1 MDQSL
6 LIGGFGGIFWTLAY
20 ILIIRRG
27 FIDKT
32 YGIPIVVL
40 CANIS
45 WEFIFAFIYPPSLAQ
60 QLVNITWFILDV
72 LIVVT
77 YLRFGHHDYT
87 ERLPRS
93 SFYLTFVLLLLA
105 SFVVVLTSAQE
116 FNDYRGMYSA
126 FFIDMVMSVLFIVM
140 MLQRGSI
147 AGQSFYIAILK
158 WLGSAAYTMVFYSYF
173 PNSAFLVALFLLAFV
188 FNLIYAVLLFQ
199 FIYEKGVN
207 PLRRF

>member
-1 MDQSL
+1 MDHVL
-6 LIGGFGGIFWTLAY
+6 VVGGVGGIFWTLAY
-20 ILIIRRG
+20 LLIIRRG

-60 QLVNITWFILDV
+60 RLVNIVWFGLDV
-72 LIVVT
+72 AIVYT
-77 YLRFGHHDYT
+77 YLRFGRQDYT
-87 ERLPRS
+87 DRLPRN
-93 SFYLTFVLLLLA
+93 SFYLTFGLLLLA
-105 SFVVVLTSAQE
+105 CFTLVLTSAQE
-116 FNDYRGMYSA
+116 FNDYQGMYSA
-126 FFIDMVMSVLFIVM
+126 FFIDMMMSVLFIVM

-158 WLGSAAYTMVFYSYF
+158 WLGSAAYTIVFYSYF
-173 PNSAFLVALFLLAFV
+173 PASAFLVVLFLLTFV
-188 FNLIYAVLLFQ
+188 FNLVYAVLLFQ
-199 FIYEKGVN
+199 FIYEKGIN